1 MSQWIVDAS
10 LTLGWF
16 LEDEQGREY
25 SLSVL
30 DRLNENDGIVP
41 FLWTYEVGNGLVMAH
56 RRKRITLEQVTDF
69 LARLR
74 DLPITAEL
82 PEPNNA
88 LRLSTLALQRNLIGY
103 DAAYLDLAIRLG
115 LPIATQDNA
124 LKRAMSES
132 GVSLVEP

>member
-1 MSQWIVDAS
+1 VSQWIVDAS

-69 LARLR
+69 LDRLR
-74 DLPITAEL
+74 NLPITVEL
-82 PEPNNA
+82 PDPDTA
-88 LRLSTLALQRNLIGY
+88 LRLPTLALEHNLTGY
-103 DAAYLDLAIRLG
+103 DAAYLELAVG
-115 LPIATQDNA
+115 
-124 LKRAMSES
+124 
-132 GVSLVEP
+132 